1 MFLLVSIRVSLVRGY
16 FAYISEPP
24 IYCRHSSHCGAK
36 KLLMPAFC
44 HRIANNTMKIANA
57 IAFGPPNQ
65 LTHAMCSAGFG
76 SIVSICPAENA
87 MLSASP

>member
-1 MFLLVSIRVSLVRGY
+1 
-16 FAYISEPP
+16 
-24 IYCRHSSHCGAK
+24 
-36 KLLMPAFC
+36 MPAFC

-87 MLSASP
+87 VLSTSP